1 MANSLTKLFLK
12 DINPKNWI
20 SRYYNN
26 SLLYLIIMFLF
37 YHGIGII
44 FSLIGTLIID
54 NSMLGYEEP
63 NLPLFMFPV
72 ILAGPIEESIFFG
85 IPFYVFN
92 NNLFVLIGGIA
103 WAMLHI
109 FNTYPIDI
117 NQLAYANWLFVIPSL
132 FFSLRTWISGKGW
145 FAILGHSI
153 WNLLFF
159 SLSCTFQETYC
170 SYSFDKEY
178 ISIALLAGI
187 LLTIVYLMMKRR
199 QNLKNRNS

>member
-1 MANSLTKLFLK
+1 MADSLIQLFSK
-12 DINPKNWI
+12 DINPKKWI

-26 SLLYLIIMFLF
+26 SLLYLILMFLF
-37 YHGIGII
+37 YHGIV
-44 FSLIGTLIID
+44 ID
-54 NSMLGYEEP
+54 NSIQGYEEP
-63 NLPLFMFPV
+63 DLPLFMFPV

-109 FNTYPIDI
+109 FNTYPIDL

-159 SLSCTFQETYC
+159 SLSCIFQESYC

-178 ISIALLAGI
+178 ISITLFAGI

-199 QNLKNRNS
+199 KRYLNRNI

>member
-1 MANSLTKLFLK
+1 MTDSLIKLFYK

-44 FSLIGTLIID
+44 SSSIGTIIIDQSLIE
-54 NSMLGYEEP
+54 YEEP
-63 NLPLFMFPV
+63 SLPLSIIPV
-72 ILAGPIEESIFFG
+72 ILAGPLEESLFFG
-85 IPFYVFN
+85 IPYYAFG

-109 FNTYPIDI
+109 FNTYSIEI
-117 NQLAYANWLFVIPSL
+117 NQLSYANWLFVIPSL
-132 FFSLRTWISGKGW
+132 FFSLRTWLSGKGW

-159 SLSCTFQETYC
+159 SLSCIFQETSC
-170 SYSFDKEY
+170 SYSFESEH
-178 ISIALLAGI
+178 ISIALLASI
-187 LLTIVYLMMKRR
+187 LLTIVYLLMKRR
-199 QNLKNRNS
+199 HEITAHK

>member
-1 MANSLTKLFLK
+1 MTDSLIKLFYK

-44 FSLIGTLIID
+44 SSSIGTIIIDQSLIK
-54 NSMLGYEEP
+54 YEEP
-63 NLPLFMFPV
+63 SLPLSIIPV
-72 ILAGPIEESIFFG
+72 ILAGPLEESLFFG
-85 IPFYVFN
+85 IPYYAFG

-109 FNTYPIDI
+109 FNTYSIEI
-117 NQLAYANWLFVIPSL
+117 NQLSYANWLFVIPSL
-132 FFSLRTWISGKGW
+132 FFSLRTWLSEKGW
-145 FAILGHSI
+145 FAILAHSL

-159 SLSCTFQETYC
+159 SLSCIFQETSC
-170 SYSFDKEY
+170 SYSFESEY
-178 ISIALLAGI
+178 INIILLSGI
-187 LLTIVYLMMKRR
+187 LLTIVYLLRKRR
-199 QNLKNRNS
+199 HEITAKK

>member
-1 MANSLTKLFLK
+1 MTDSLIKLFYK

-44 FSLIGTLIID
+44 SSSIGTIIIDQSLIE
-54 NSMLGYEEP
+54 YEEP
-63 NLPLFMFPV
+63 SLPLSIIPV
-72 ILAGPIEESIFFG
+72 ILAGPLEESLFFG
-85 IPFYVFN
+85 IPYYAFG

-109 FNTYPIDI
+109 FNTYSIEI
-117 NQLAYANWLFVIPSL
+117 NQLSYANWLFVIPSL
-132 FFSLRTWISGKGW
+132 FFSLRTWLSGKGW
-145 FAILGHSI
+145 FAILGHSL

-159 SLSCTFQETYC
+159 SLSCIFQETSC
-170 SYSFDKEY
+170 SYSFESEH
-178 ISIALLAGI
+178 INTILLSGI
-187 LLTIVYLMMKRR
+187 LLTIVYLLRKRR
-199 QNLKNRNS
+199 HEITAKK

>member
-1 MANSLTKLFLK
+1 MTDSLIKLFYK

-44 FSLIGTLIID
+44 SSSIGTIIIDQSLIK
-54 NSMLGYEEP
+54 YEEP
-63 NLPLFMFPV
+63 SLPLSIIPV
-72 ILAGPIEESIFFG
+72 ILAGPLEESLFFG
-85 IPFYVFN
+85 IPYYAFG

-109 FNTYPIDI
+109 FNTYSIEI
-117 NQLAYANWLFVIPSL
+117 NQLSYANWLFVIPSL
-132 FFSLRTWISGKGW
+132 FFSLRTWLSGKGW
-145 FAILGHSI
+145 FAILGHSL

-159 SLSCTFQETYC
+159 SLSCIFQETSC
-170 SYSFDKEY
+170 SYSFESEH
-178 ISIALLAGI
+178 ISIALLASI
-187 LLTIVYLMMKRR
+187 LLTIVYLLRKRR
-199 QNLKNRNS
+199 HEITAHK

>member
-1 MANSLTKLFLK
+1 MANSLIKLFSK

-63 NLPLFMFPV
+63 NLPLSMFPF
-72 ILAGPIEESIFFG
+72 ILAGPIEESLFFG
-85 IPFYVFN
+85 IPFYAFG

-109 FNTYPIDI
+109 LNTYSIEV
-117 NQLAYANWLFVIPSL
+117 NQLSYANWLFVIPSL

-159 SLSCTFQETYC
+159 SLSCIFQETTC
-170 SYSFDKEY
+170 SYSFESEY
-178 ISIALLAGI
+178 ISIALLSGI
-187 LLTIVYLMMKRR
+187 LLTVVYLLMKRR
-199 QNLKNRNS
+199 HE

>member
-1 MANSLTKLFLK
+1 MTDSLIKLFYK

-44 FSLIGTLIID
+44 SSSIGTIIIDQSLIK
-54 NSMLGYEEP
+54 YEEP
-63 NLPLFMFPV
+63 SLPLSIIPV
-72 ILAGPIEESIFFG
+72 ILAGPLEESLFFG
-85 IPFYVFN
+85 IPYYAFG

-109 FNTYPIDI
+109 FNTYSIEI
-117 NQLAYANWLFVIPSL
+117 NQLSYANWLFVIPSL
-132 FFSLRTWISGKGW
+132 FFSLRTWLSEKGW
-145 FAILGHSI
+145 FAILGHSL

-159 SLSCTFQETYC
+159 SLSCIFQETSC
-170 SYSFDKEY
+170 SYSFESEY
-178 ISIALLAGI
+178 INIILLSGI
-187 LLTIVYLMMKRR
+187 LLTIVYLLRKRR
-199 QNLKNRNS
+199 HEITAKK

>member
-1 MANSLTKLFLK
+1 MADSLIQLFSK
-12 DINPKNWI
+12 DINPKRWI
-20 SRYYNN
+20 SHYYNN

-44 FSLIGTLIID
+44 FSLIGTLVID
-54 NSMLGYEEP
+54 NSIQGYEEP

-109 FNTYPIDI
+109 FNTYPIDL

-159 SLSCTFQETYC
+159 SLSCTFQEAYC

-187 LLTIVYLMMKRR
+187 LLTLVYLMMKRR
-199 QNLKNRNS
+199 QNLNRNS

>member
-1 MANSLTKLFLK
+1 MADSLIQLFSK
-12 DINPKNWI
+12 DINPRKWI
-20 SRYYNN
+20 SPYYNN

-44 FSLIGTLIID
+44 FSLIGTLVID
-54 NSMLGYEEP
+54 NSIQGYEEP

-85 IPFYVFN
+85 IPFYIFN
-92 NNLFVLIGGIA
+92 NNLFVLIG
-103 WAMLHI
+103 
-109 FNTYPIDI
+109 
-117 NQLAYANWLFVIPSL
+117 V
-132 FFSLRTWISGKGW
+132 RTWISGKGW

-159 SLSCTFQETYC
+159 SLSCTFQEAYC

-199 QNLKNRNS
+199 QNLNRNS